1 MAIYYFERFFNQ
13 PLRPQPLK
21 CYLLNLELINKWVTS
36 HPQFREILKKGDV
49 LCLNKERYRN
59 SDVYYYNG
67 EEFEPLSFENSS
79 SGDLPVT
86 CKCSEFVGVLNS
98 FPNTGVIVEFSPM
111 EREEIIS
118 KMRKFPHYE
127 KQEYLN
133 LLDENFEI
141 IEEDEDFEI
150 YYLIREESFTF
161 NDGCDEEEMESEY
174 TISSSSEKDLHFS
187 IIGENRLVFV
197 IDRGD
202 DINSMIRDAKS
213 FYIRRFEEIEFGTGI
228 EEFSLLIGDL
238 SMSKAISVVED
249 NGSYR
254 STKFDFK
261 VEIIQEWSDDGSEGD
276 ESGSEEEESE
286 SIRGSTSYEE
296 ESEDDEGEESND
308 DEGEDR

>member
-1 MAIYYFERFFNQ
+1 MTIYYFERFFNQ

-21 CYLLNLELINKWVTS
+21 CYLLNLELINKWATS

-86 CKCSEFVGVLNS
+86 CTCSEFVGVLNS

-118 KMRKFPHYE
+118 KVRKFPHYE
-127 KQEYLN
+127 KEEYLN

-141 IEEDEDFEI
+141 VEEDEDLEI
-150 YYLIREESFTF
+150 YDSLREESFTF
-161 NDGCDEEEMESEY
+161 NDGCDEEEVESEY
-174 TISSSSEKDLHFS
+174 TVSTSSEKDLHFS

-197 IDRGD
+197 VDRGD
-202 DINSMIRDAKS
+202 EIISMVREASS

-228 EEFSLLIGDL
+228 EEFSLLIGEL
-238 SMSKAISVVED
+238 SMSKAIRVVEEG
-249 NGSYR
+249 GSYR

-261 VEIIQEWSDDGSEGD
+261 VEIIQEWSEG
-276 ESGSEEEESE
+276 EEE

-296 ESEDDEGEESND
+296 SDDEESDDEES
-308 DEGEDR
+308 DEDQ